1 MQVDE
6 LRRAYATLGL
16 VEHATPTQIRNAYLT
31 WVDLLEGG
39 VASKST
45 YAEQASTD
53 LSRHALDLAWHAI
66 EQAHTRG
73 PRVPGQTQRSP
84 ERTAGSGRAAR
95 PGRPS
100 GNRRAGRRGPATR
113 ARRGLTR
120 SGVIWLAIVT
130 TFLLAIGLAI
140 PAERVGADPAP
151 GDQTRSTAPA

>member
-16 VEHATPTQIRNAYLT
+16 AEHATPTQVRNAYLT
-31 WVDLLEGG
+31 WVELLEAGMAG
-39 VASKST
+39 TST
-45 YAEQASTD
+45 DGASTD

-73 PRVPGQTQRSP
+73 PRVPRQTQRTQEPTTVGVAPAS
-84 ERTAGSGRAAR
+84 TGRPSSTRR
-95 PGRPS
+95 PGRR
-100 GNRRAGRRGPATR
+100 GRATGT
-113 ARRGLTR
+113 RRGLTR

-140 PAERVGADPAP
+140 PAEHVGADPAP